1 MKVATIIMA
10 VLALLTMTACRDSD
24 AEKQADA
31 CTELNDLQAS
41 IAALTALGPTST
53 VEQYKDAAKQVRES
67 AQDAARAV
75 RRVEEDRAD
84 DLRDAE
90 ENLDD
95 AVDDV
100 DSDQTAVGA
109 LAQIQPQVAAV
120 AAARDQMTASLNC
133 R

>member
-1 MKVATIIMA
+1 MKLAIFIMA
-10 VLALLTMTACRDSD
+10 VLALLTMTACRESD
-24 AEKQADA
+24 ADVQADA

-53 VEQYKDAAKQVRES
+53 VQQYKDAAKQVRES

-75 RRVEEDRAD
+75 RRVEEERGE

-95 AVDDV
+95 AVGDV
-100 DSDQTAVGA
+100 DNDQTAVGA
-109 LAQIQPQVAAV
+109 LAQIQPQIAAV
-120 AAARDQMTASLNC
+120 SAARDQMTASLNC